1 MYEKY
6 QGRKRDTTRLF
17 LRMCLCSALHRL
29 AVIVPSEKKKLID
42 KISTSTHT
50 DQSVSLLG
58 ENITP
63 EEKAVLGSC
72 DWSANEAVVHYDEE
86 VCLFFHYL
94 LSCPSLEDVRID
106 EMRNSLCQLERRHG
120 LVGVKFRHCE

>member
-1 MYEKY
+1 MS
-6 QGRKRDTTRLF
+6 LF
-17 LRMCLCSALHRL
+17 FFLFCIGCLS
-29 AVIVPSEKKKLID
+29 IVSSGKKLID

-63 EEKAVLGSC
+63 EEKAVLGGC

-86 VCLFFHYL
+86 VCPFFHYL
-94 LSCPSLEDVRID
+94 LSCRSLGDVKID
-106 EMRNSLCQLERRHG
+106 EYATAYANQKEGMDW
-120 LVGVKFRHCE
+120 